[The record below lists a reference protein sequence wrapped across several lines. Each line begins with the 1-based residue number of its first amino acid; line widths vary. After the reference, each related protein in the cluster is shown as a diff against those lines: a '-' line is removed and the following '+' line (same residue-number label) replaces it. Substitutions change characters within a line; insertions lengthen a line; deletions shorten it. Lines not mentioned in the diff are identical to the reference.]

1 MSVDAGIP
9 AEGREPAEQDP
20 AEPDSTEPAHHG
32 QIPQVGGALG
42 RTVAAGLSGEAVSV
56 KGVLEAIGG
65 VRGVVESLLPGM
77 LFLGTYVF
85 TQDPRLSVIAPA
97 VLAIA
102 ACVWRLA
109 RREPAVSALAGLIGV
124 GICVVTTLVTG
135 KGEDYFLPG
144 FWTNGAWSIALTI
157 SLVIG
162 WPLLGFI
169 VGGIRGDLT
178 GWRKDRAIRR
188 AAALCTVSWLVLF
201 LARLAVQLPLYF
213 AGEVGAL
220 GVARLVMG
228 VPLYGLLVLF
238 TWLVLRSA
246 TAKRDTI

>member
-1 MSVDAGIP
+1 MGGEAAD
-9 AEGREPAEQDP
+9 QDP
-20 AEPDSTEPAHHG
+20 AEPESTEPAHHLH
-32 QIPQVGGALG
+32 IPQVGGALG
-42 RTVAAGLSGEAVSV
+42 RTVAAGLSGEAVSA

-65 VRGVVESLLPGM
+65 VRGVIESLLPGI
-77 LFLGTYVF
+77 LFLGIYVF
-85 TQDPRLSVIAPA
+85 TQDARLSVIAPA

-144 FWTNGAWSIALTI
+144 FWTNGAWSVALIA

-169 VGGIRGDLT
+169 VGAIRGDLT
-178 GWRKDRAIRR
+178 GWRKDRVIRR
-188 AAALCTVSWLVLF
+188 AAALCTASWLVLF

-238 TWLVLRSA
+238 TWLVLRA
-246 TAKRDTI
+246 AIAKRDAI